1 MLWMHHVPSL
11 IPKIFSQFVWNKDRN
26 DNKIYLTFDDGPVP
40 GVTDVVLNELA
51 KRGMKATFFM
61 VGDNI
66 RKNKQL
72 ARDVLYSGNGVGN
85 HTMHHVD
92 GFRTP
97 YDIYLGEI
105 RNCQS
110 QIQEILSVSS
120 RLFRPPYGKITK
132 KQLKTVASEYDVI
145 MWDVL
150 TGDFDPLLSGEECL
164 KKSIQY
170 SRNGSIVVFHDQ
182 QKTKDKIKKVLPD
195 YWDFLKDSG
204 LVTALL

>member
-1 MLWMHHVPSL
+1 MHHVPTL

-26 DNKIYLTFDDGPVP
+26 VNKIYLTFDDGPVP
-40 GVTDVVLNELA
+40 GVTDFVLEELT

-66 RKNKQL
+66 RKNEQL
-72 ARDVLYSGNGVGN
+72 AREVLHSGNGVGN
-85 HTMHHVD
+85 HTMHHVN
-92 GFRTP
+92 GFRTS
-97 YDIYLGEI
+97 YDIYLEEI

-110 QIQEILSVSS
+110 QIQETLSVASL
-120 RLFRPPYGKITK
+120 LFRPPYGKITK
-132 KQLKTVASEYDVI
+132 KQFKAVVAEYDVI

-150 TGDFDPLLSGEECL
+150 TGDFDQSLGEEECL
-164 KKSIQY
+164 RKSIQY

-195 YWDFLKDSG
+195 YLDFLRDSG